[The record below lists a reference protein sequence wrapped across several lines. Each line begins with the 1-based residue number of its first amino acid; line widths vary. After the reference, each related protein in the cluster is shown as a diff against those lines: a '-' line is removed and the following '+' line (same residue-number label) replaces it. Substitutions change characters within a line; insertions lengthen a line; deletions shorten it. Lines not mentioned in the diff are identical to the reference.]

1 MLNIYFRWNYC
12 YLCILED
19 IQRKHRNWSWDH
31 MKAHRNTC
39 RQYKKLY
46 KLKAANQKMSQEQ
59 VRDLEFCEQQ
69 LDVFNIT
76 LARKQAE
83 MEVS

>member
-1 MLNIYFRWNYC
+1 
-12 YLCILED
+12 
-19 IQRKHRNWSWDH
+19 